1 VTGVVAAFCGLF
13 GLLIGSFLNVVIW
26 RVPRGESIVRPP
38 SHCPG
43 CDKPIA
49 PRDNLPVI
57 SWLLLRGRCRHCG
70 ERISWRYPAVELA
83 TAALFVAV
91 AVKFGAHADL
101 PAYLY
106 LAAVTIALTLI
117 DLEHFRLPDAI
128 TLPSYPVGILLLLI
142 PAIADSSWWPFE
154 RALIGMGALYALYE
168 VIAFIAPKGMGGG
181 DVKLSGVL
189 GLFLGWLGWDELA
202 VGAFM
207 AFLVGGI
214 VSIGLVLFAG
224 AGRKTR
230 VPFGPFMLI
239 GTFIGIF
246 AGHPIGHAY
255 TSLLG
260 N

>member
-1 VTGVVAAFCGLF
+1 VTAIVAAFCGLF

-43 CDKPIA
+43 CDQPIA
-49 PRDNLPVI
+49 PLDNIPVL

-70 ERISWRYPAVELA
+70 TRISARYPAVELA
-83 TAALFVAV
+83 TAALFVALV
-91 AVKFGAHADL
+91 AKIGVHPAL

-106 LAAVTIALTLI
+106 LGAISIALALI
-117 DLEHFRLPDAI
+117 DLEHYRLPNAL
-128 TLPSYPVGILLLLI
+128 TLPSYPVGILLLLV
-142 PAIADSSWWPFE
+142 AALADGSWWPFE
-154 RALIGMGALYALYE
+154 RALIGMAALFALYD
-168 VIAFIAPKGMGGG
+168 VVAFIAPKGMGGG

-189 GLFLGWLGWDELA
+189 GLYLGWLGWSQLA

-214 VSIGLVLFAG
+214 VSVGLVLFAG

-230 VPFGPFMLI
+230 VPFGPFMLV
-239 GTFIGIF
+239 GAFIGIF
-246 AGHPIGHAY
+246 AGHSIGHGY
-255 TSLLG
+255 TSLMG
-260 N
+260 

>member
-1 VTGVVAAFCGLF
+1 VTVVVYVMCGVF

-43 CDKPIA
+43 CDRPIA
-49 PRDNLPVI
+49 PHDNIPVL
-57 SWLLLRGRCRHCG
+57 SWLLLQGRCRHCG
-70 ERISWRYPAVELA
+70 VRISIRYPAVELA
-83 TAALFVAV
+83 TAGLFVGV
-91 AVKFGAHADL
+91 AVRIGLHPAL
-101 PAYLY
+101 PAFLY
-106 LAAVTIALTLI
+106 LAAVAIALALI
-117 DLEHFRLPDAI
+117 DLEHFRLPDPL
-128 TLPSYPVGILLLLI
+128 TLPSYPVGVALLLI
-142 PAIADSSWWPFE
+142 AALADSTWWPFE
-154 RALIGMGALYALYE
+154 RALISMAALFALYD

-181 DVKLSGVL
+181 DVKLAGVL
-189 GLFLGWLGWDELA
+189 GLYLGWLGWDQLA

-214 VSIGLVLFAG
+214 VSVGLVLFAG

-230 VPFGPFMLI
+230 VPFGPFMLV
-239 GTFIGIF
+239 GAFIGIF
-246 AGHPIGHAY
+246 AGHSIGHGY

>member
-1 VTGVVAAFCGLF
+1 VTAVLLVFCGLF

-43 CDKPIA
+43 CDEPIA
-49 PRDNLPVI
+49 PRDNVPVL
-57 SWLLLRGRCRHCG
+57 SWLILRGKCRHCG
-70 ERISWRYPAVELA
+70 TGISARYPAVELA
-83 TAALFVAV
+83 TAALWVAL
-91 AVKFGAHADL
+91 AAKIGLHPAL

-106 LAAVTIALTLI
+106 LGAISIALALI
-117 DLEHFRLPDAI
+117 DLEHYRLPDPL
-128 TLPSYPVGILLLLI
+128 TLPSYPVGLVLLLVA
-142 PAIADSSWWPFE
+142 AIANSDWWAYE
-154 RALIGMGALYALYE
+154 RALIGMAALF
-168 VIAFIAPKGMGGG
+168 AFYDVVAFVAPKGMGGG

-189 GLFLGWLGWDELA
+189 GLYLGWLGWSQLA

-230 VPFGPFMLI
+230 VPFGPFMI
-239 GTFIGIF
+239 VGAFIGIF
-246 AGHPIGHAY
+246 AGHSLGNAY
-255 TSLLG
+255 TNLLG